1 MFFGW
6 TPLGSELRRGDRTLK
21 VVATEKI
28 PTLPEANIAPLS
40 SVPFK
45 LAYQTKW
52 GKMYQGT
59 AEHIENKKRLAK
71 LKGKVR
77 LILTSPPFPLNRK
90 KRYGN
95 LQGEEYIKWLAGLA
109 PLFKEL
115 LEPRGSIAMEIGNAW
130 EPGEPVMSP
139 LALEALLAFLKSGDF
154 KLCEQFVCYNKATLP
169 GPTEWVNVRR
179 IRVKN
184 AYTHVW
190 WMSPSA
196 FPLANNRRVLTPYT
210 DAMKDLLRTKK
221 YNAGERHS
229 EHVIGKTS
237 FLKDNGGA
245 IPSNV
250 IEFTNT
256 RSSDPYLD
264 YCRESGFDVH
274 PARMAMNVADFFV
287 KFLSTPGKLILDP
300 FAGSNVTG
308 AAAEQRGRRWLSI
321 EPQLD
326 YIEASRGRFPTL
338 RGRHGRP
345 KE

>member
-1 MFFGW
+1 MLVSQTERATRNLES
-6 TPLGSELRRGDRTLK
+6 TPKL
-21 VVATEKI
+21 
-28 PTLPEANIAPLS
+28 APN
-40 SVPFK
+40 VPFK
-45 LAYQTKW
+45 LAYRTRW

-59 AEHIENKKRLAK
+59 AEQLWNPKRLWRYR
-71 LKGKVR
+71 GKVR

-95 LQGEEYIKWLAGLA
+95 LQGEEYVKWLAGFA
-109 PLFKEL
+109 PLFREL
-115 LEPRGSIAMEIGNAW
+115 LEPQGSIAMEIGNAW

-139 LALEALLAFLKSGDF
+139 LALEALLEFLRNGRF

-196 FPLANNRRVLTPYT
+196 YPWAHNRRVLTPYSQ
-210 DAMKDLLRTKK
+210 AMLELLEKKK

-229 EHVIGKTS
+229 EHVIGEGS
-237 FLKDNGGA
+237 FLKDNKGA

-256 RSSDPYLD
+256 RSKDKYLD
-264 YCRESGFDVH
+264 YCRDHGLKVH
-274 PARMAMNVADFFV
+274 PARMAMNIATFFV
-287 KFLSTPGKLILDP
+287 KFLTTPGKLVLDP
-300 FAGSNVTG
+300 FSGSNVTG
-308 AAAEQRGRRWLSI
+308 AAAEQLKRRWISI
-321 EPQLD
+321 EPNLD
-326 YIEASRGRFPTL
+326 YVRTSLGRFEELKGGPRRDIL
-338 RGRHGRP
+338 D
-345 KE
+345 

>member
-1 MFFGW
+1 M
-6 TPLGSELRRGDRTLK
+6 L
-21 VVATEKI
+21 VAATEKAVAP
-28 PTLPEANIAPLS
+28 PTQTEKPAPGA
-40 SVPFK
+40 PFT
-45 LAYQTKW
+45 LAYSTKW
-52 GKMYQGT
+52 GKMYQGS
-59 AEHIENKKRLAK
+59 AEQLWNPKRLWRYR
-71 LKGKVR
+71 GKVR

-95 LQGEEYIKWLAGLA
+95 LQGEEYVNWLAGFA
-109 PLFKEL
+109 PLFREL
-115 LEPRGSIAMEIGNAW
+115 LEPQGSIAMEIGNAW

-139 LALEALLAFLKSGDF
+139 LALEALLKFLKEGKF

-196 FPLANNRRVLTPYT
+196 YPWAYNKRVLTPYT
-210 DAMKDLLRTKK
+210 PAMLGLLKKQK
-221 YNAGERHS
+221 YNSGERHS
-229 EHVIGKTS
+229 EHVIGEES

-256 RSSDPYLD
+256 RSRDDYLD
-264 YCRESGFDVH
+264 YCRDHDLKVH
-274 PARMAMNVADFFV
+274 PARMAMNIATFFV
-287 KFLSTPGKLILDP
+287 KFLTTPGKLVLDP

-308 AAAEQRGRRWLSI
+308 AAAEEFGRHWISI
-321 EPQLD
+321 EPRDD
-326 YIEASRGRFPTL
+326 YIATSKGRFPGQ
-338 RGRHGRP
+338 RGHNGSW